1 MMTQIPLSVVSLLTF
16 NCFCHQLNAANLVVN
31 GSLEDVLFLTP
42 STTLPA
48 YDAITAPTSAELSP
62 SLIAGWNRV
71 TVKYDSGIGIGAT
84 VHYSLAAMGLKRDD
98 DPATTDTP
106 FGNQFGFY
114 ADVYQTI
121 SGLVPGQFYVASGY
135 AIVDASG
142 TPLSTASFG
151 LSVFDSTLFNGTLD
165 QTSTGVIPTTLAVGL
180 INSTLNGNDSAWRQL
195 DVTFTAPASGSIALY
210 VTKTSVGAAVCNWD
224 NISLNAQAVPE
235 ISSFLLLGMTAPFA
249 MIRRRR
255 SL

>member
-1 MMTQIPLSVVSLLTF
+1 MNQILSPIVTLLVF
-16 NCFCHQLNAANLVVN
+16 SCFADHLDAANLVVN

-42 STTLPA
+42 STTIPA
-48 YDAITAPTSAELSP
+48 YDAVTAPTSAELSP

-71 TVKYDSGIGIGAT
+71 AVKFDSGIGIGAT
-84 VHYSLAAMGLKRDD
+84 VRYSLAEMGLKRDD

-106 FGNQFGFY
+106 FGSQFGFY

-151 LSVFDSTLFNGTLD
+151 LSVFDSTLFNGILD
-165 QTSTGVIPTTLAVGL
+165 QTSAGVIPATLAVGV
-180 INSTLNGNDSAWRQL
+180 INSNLNGNDPSWRQL

-224 NISLNAQAVPE
+224 NISVNSQAVPE
-235 ISSFLLLGMTAPFA
+235 ISSFLLFGVTVPLA

>member
-1 MMTQIPLSVVSLLTF
+1 MNQTLSLAFSLLTF
-16 NCFCHQLNAANLVVN
+16 ANFSHRLNAANLVVN
-31 GSLEDVLFLTP
+31 GSLEDILFLTP

-48 YDAITAPTSAELSP
+48 YDAVTAPTGAELSP

-71 TVKYDSGIGIGAT
+71 AVKYDSGIGIGAT

-142 TPLSTASFG
+142 TPLSTSSFG
-151 LSVFDSTLFNGTLD
+151 LSVFDSTLFNGILD
-165 QTSTGVIPTTLAVGL
+165 RTSTGVIPTTLAVGL
-180 INSTLNGNDSAWRQL
+180 INSTVNGNNPGWRQL
-195 DVTFTAPASGSIALY
+195 DVTFTAPASGSISLY

-224 NISLNAQAVPE
+224 NISLDAQAVPE
-235 ISSFLLLGMTAPFA
+235 ISSFLLFGMTVPFA

>member
-1 MMTQIPLSVVSLLTF
+1 LLGCACCS
-16 NCFCHQLNAANLVVN
+16 NNLNAANLVVN
-31 GSLEDVLFLTP
+31 GSLEDVLFLSP
-42 STTLPA
+42 STNIPA
-48 YDAITAPTSAELSP
+48 YDSLIVPTSADLSP

-71 TVKYDSGIGIGAT
+71 VVKYDSGVGLGAT

-98 DPATTDTP
+98 DPNTTDTP

-165 QTSTGVIPTTLAVGL
+165 QTSSGVLPTTLAVGL
-180 INSTLNGNDSAWRQL
+180 INSTLNGNDPSWRQL
-195 DVTFTAPASGSIALY
+195 DVTFTAPASGSISLY

-224 NISLNAQAVPE
+224 NISLNSQAVPE
-235 ISSFLLLGMTAPFA
+235 LSSFFLFGMVAPLTL
-249 MIRRRR
+249 IRSRKSR
-255 SL
+255 